1 MKQSLNERMMFL
13 HVLSFFFYVLCGIGF
28 YIFLFHYFTVPEE
41 QKEKATEEIL
51 VVRTVS
57 NACKF
62 FAQLCQF
69 FIFKG
74 FGQAGQLRK
83 TKIITKSNYS
93 IMKDTEENDEIDH
106 MIREVSDYVLSGTE
120 STVVT
125 SINND

>member
-1 MKQSLNERMMFL
+1 M
-13 HVLSFFFYVLCGIGF
+13 LCGMSF

-41 QKEKATEEIL
+41 QKEKASEEIL
-51 VVRTVS
+51 VVSTVS

-74 FGQAGQLRK
+74 FGQAGKLKK
-83 TKIITKSNYS
+83 TKIITKSDNS
-93 IMKDTEENDEIDH
+93 LIKEKEENTEIDH

-120 STVVT
+120 STVVS
-125 SINND
+125 SINDD